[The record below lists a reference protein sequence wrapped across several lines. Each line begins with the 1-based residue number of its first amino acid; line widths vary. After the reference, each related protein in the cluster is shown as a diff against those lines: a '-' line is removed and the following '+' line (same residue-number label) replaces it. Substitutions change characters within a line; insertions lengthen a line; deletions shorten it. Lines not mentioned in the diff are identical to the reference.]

1 MSSLHARLA
10 IWNGEAANPTRTKV
24 TATAVYRDGVACG
37 HSDGKI
43 WLYEFNTLLSPPES
57 EGDAGFSKELGIY
70 PKCTLA
76 AHQSSI
82 SLLKL
87 AEVNSPLADGT
98 EGALLSISSD
108 GDVVLWA
115 VSDGRCLS
123 RIRTPLQ
130 NIRPTVANIQ
140 TVDYQPA
147 TEDLLFISG
156 EGRTSYV
163 LSFPSLEVVHEW
175 QLPHSEWV
183 TAQVVRRR
191 KDHFRSELITCT
203 NDGVVRMWSYDELAI
218 SQQDVFSR
226 AASPRA
232 STFADIAVL
241 GTGTP
246 ASGSESVSS
255 DQDSELAGTGR
266 NGVFC
271 LESTFAALGE
281 EYAIIRLVVNP
292 FNDDEFL
299 AVSPTIVRLFASRDS
314 ELHELLRW
322 KAQRTNSAAFAGAGF
337 LTKSDIVFWDALG
350 NIFNVCSSFAV
361 EGGSV
366 GMHLTRGQHAERTGE
381 QPEFSVSSF
390 DSVFAGSDSALGMIA
405 NQPNTPINVLTTYTS
420 NRKTQ
425 SLSVVLPVPLSSV
438 CGSANRPHVD
448 PEDSKSKVKNWL
460 GGSTFFEMNELWS
473 RWLEG
478 IKLDSNITSTAIMRS
493 GRIALGFSD
502 GMIRLAS
509 PMTLMCKP
517 ETKARTTK
525 DLNLSAHRSA
535 ITALFEWD
543 AMAIGACTDCRDSPN
558 DDQDSHIGSILIS
571 ASKDLT
577 IKIWDTTTGECL
589 YTLPCQSAPIVAM
602 LAVLPATK
610 TVAWNQESER
620 HRKCAVLLESLV
632 LAVSSDNST
641 TLISMD
647 SLERIHVT
655 APYHEHPVR
664 LSLCKDSA
672 DLLLRYSDDT
682 QTTIELSHLVDI
694 SPTNDVT
701 RLDQFPSYTMSML
714 TSTLRLVGDSAAA
727 NSDHSW
733 ASIHFL
739 LAQSNFSKL
748 RANNGV
754 PSAVVLDIEIIQLY
768 SAVSKLVSERTGRQ
782 ELQRLILDE
791 ATSRSSSSVA
801 SNNNN
806 NSNKGVLW
814 PLNTALMLMSVL
826 CTWGISKDLDAT
838 KQNDFGLAKPL
849 PNVAV
854 SLSNKYPDVHTVV
867 FPSAQVKGFC
877 WCVSPL
883 LNAQRMMAI
892 LVLSQ
897 SILQG
902 NEKKAVEVI
911 NYYVGRLP
919 NEVGARFRPPCLLT
933 LAKYWQSPNVA
944 RCASGAV
951 NAEDLY
957 ALTIVCIIGSDFPSL
972 LLPTARSMAASIL
985 QALITNDRV
994 GTRSRMVAIE
1004 LLSRGFSAFKSHI
1017 DNQLVIRRLL
1027 AIMMSVSED
1036 GHGMGIA
1043 TQQHQQPQQGTIA
1056 AAAHH
1061 LSVVPSGS
1069 VGPRRAMSG
1078 VSIPAAIRGAG
1089 SHGESTPGSRRPSH
1103 ARRDPD
1109 SDVSKDSPQ
1118 VQSSAEDG
1126 IEDIARKSAVAG
1138 HLHRHHKRR
1147 VTHSSRSPR
1156 PRNMSVGDD
1165 SSSVGN
1171 TVSFNLVVLA
1181 KSALLRISTSEIS
1194 LIASTA
1200 NSILRHGENLGERRG
1215 ALQLIGLVAQK
1226 YPVLLYPY
1234 LEGLATTIVQAIE
1247 PKHATARKQLISAA
1261 GAALQGLV
1269 RTYPWVSFHPES
1281 QCLAVGCIDGRCTT
1295 FDLRTATRTAVYDSQ
1310 AAGPVVA
1317 VAISP
1322 RGDRVASFT
1331 LGNGMLSIWD
1341 PSPSA
1346 LAMFARSLFW
1356 SATDNGEASEASSG
1370 TVGASKTMTIPAEF
1384 LGQTDDLAMAKMM
1397 ELAKLTWTADQTV
1410 LLQIHDAS
1418 FSLSLT

>member
-1 MSSLHARLA
+1 
-10 IWNGEAANPTRTKV
+10 
-24 TATAVYRDGVACG
+24 
-37 HSDGKI
+37 
-43 WLYEFNTLLSPPES
+43 
-57 EGDAGFSKELGIY
+57 
-70 PKCTLA
+70 
-76 AHQSSI
+76 
-82 SLLKL
+82 
-87 AEVNSPLADGT
+87 
-98 EGALLSISSD
+98 
-108 GDVVLWA
+108 
-115 VSDGRCLS
+115 
-123 RIRTPLQ
+123 
-130 NIRPTVANIQ
+130 NIRPTLANIQ
-140 TVDYQPA
+140 AVDYQPA
-147 TEDLLFISG
+147 SEDLLFVSG

-175 QLPHSEWV
+175 NLPHSEWV
-183 TAQVVRRR
+183 TAQVVRKR
-191 KDHFRSELITCT
+191 KDHFRSELITCSS
-203 NDGVVRMWSYDELAI
+203 DGVVRIWSYDEFVL

-226 AASPRA
+226 TASPRP
-232 STFADIAVL
+232 SGFADIGIL
-241 GTGTP
+241 GASTP

-255 DQDSELAGTGR
+255 DQDSEVAGGGR
-266 NGVFC
+266 SGVFC

-366 GMHLTRGQHAERTGE
+366 GMHLTRGQHSERTGE
-381 QPEFSVSSF
+381 QPEFSVSSL
-390 DSVFAGSDSALGMIA
+390 DSVIAGPGSALGVVS
-405 NQPNTPINVLTTYTS
+405 NHPNTPINVLTTYTS
-420 NRKTQ
+420 NRKTH

-438 CGSANRPHVD
+438 SGSANRPHVD
-448 PEDSKSKVKNWL
+448 PEDSKSKAKNWL
-460 GGSTFFEMNELWS
+460 GGSTFFEMNSLWN

-478 IKLDSNITSTAIMRS
+478 IKRGSNITSSIVLRS
-493 GRIALGFSD
+493 GRIALGLSD

-509 PMTLMCKP
+509 PMSLVCKQ
-517 ETKARTTK
+517 ETRSEAMK
-525 DLNLSAHRSA
+525 DLSLSAHRSA

-543 AMAIGACTDCRDSPN
+543 AVAIGSCTDCTDSPS
-558 DDQDSHIGSILIS
+558 DDRDPPTGSVLLS

-577 IKIWDTTTGECL
+577 IKIWDITTGKCL
-589 YTLPCQSAPIVAM
+589 YTLPCQSAPVVSM
-602 LAVLPATK
+602 FAVLPATK
-610 TVAWNQESER
+610 AIAWNQESER
-620 HRKCAVLLESLV
+620 HCKHAALLESLV

-641 TLISMD
+641 TLVSMN

-655 APYHEHPVR
+655 APYHERPVR
-664 LSLCKDSA
+664 LSLCKDSG
-672 DLLLRYSDDT
+672 DLFLRYSDDS
-682 QTTIELSHLVDI
+682 QRTIELSHLVKA
-694 SPTNDVT
+694 SPK
-701 RLDQFPSYTMSML
+701 LDDARTDPFPSYTVSL
-714 TSTLRLVGDSAAA
+714 TSSASRLVGDNATV
-727 NSDHSW
+727 NGDHSW

-739 LAQSNFSKL
+739 LASSNFSKL
-748 RANNGV
+748 RTNNGV
-754 PSAVVLDIEIIQLY
+754 PSAVVLDIEIMQLY
-768 SAVSKLVSERTGRQ
+768 AAVSRIVTEGTGRQ
-782 ELQRLILDE
+782 ELQQLILDE
-791 ATSRSSSSVA
+791 ATARNGSGGTSVTHGV
-801 SNNNN
+801 SG
-806 NSNKGVLW
+806 SCSKGTLW
-814 PLNTALMLMSVL
+814 PLNTALMLMSAL
-826 CTWGISKDLDAT
+826 CTWDISKDLDAT
-838 KQNDFGLAKPL
+838 KQNVFGLERPL
-849 PNVAV
+849 SNVSV

-911 NYYVGRLP
+911 NYYVGKLP
-919 NEVGARFRPPCLLT
+919 NEVGTRFRPLSLLA
-933 LAKYWQSPNVA
+933 LAKYWQSPNASLQRAARTLIISTIHGAPEKFRRTELLYWSSALA
-944 RCASGAV
+944 RCAPGAV
-951 NAEDLY
+951 DAEDLY

-972 LLPTARSMAASIL
+972 LPPTARSMAAAML
-985 QALITNDRV
+985 QALITNDRI
-994 GTRSRMVAIE
+994 GTRARMVAIE
-1004 LLSRGFSAFKSHI
+1004 LLSRGFGTFKSQI

-1027 AIMMSVSED
+1027 GIMMSVSED

-1043 TQQHQQPQQGTIA
+1043 AQQQQQHQGTNA
-1056 AAAHH
+1056 VAAHH
-1061 LSVVPSGS
+1061 LSLAANGS
-1069 VGPRRAMSG
+1069 VGPRRAVSG
-1078 VSIPAAIRGAG
+1078 VSIPADIGGAA
-1089 SHGESTPGSRRPSH
+1089 SHGASTPGSRRPSH
-1103 ARRDPD
+1103 ARHDPG

-1126 IEDIARKSAVAG
+1126 IRDIATKSAVG

-1147 VTHSSRSPR
+1147 VNHSSRSPR
-1156 PRNMSVGDD
+1156 PRNISVGDD
-1165 SSSVGN
+1165 ASSVGH
-1171 TVSFNLVVLA
+1171 TVSFSLVVLA
-1181 KSALLRISTSEIS
+1181 KSALLRISTSDIS
-1194 LIASTA
+1194 LITSTA
-1200 NSILRHGENLGERRG
+1200 SSILRHGDNLAERRG

-1234 LEGLATTIVQAIE
+1234 LEGLAATIVQAIE
-1247 PKHATARKQLISAA
+1247 PKHATARKQLIGAA

-1310 AAGPVVA
+1310 AAAPVVA

-1331 LGNGMLSIWD
+1331 LGNGVLSIWD

-1356 SATDNGEASEASSG
+1356 SAADNGEASDASSG

-1384 LGQTDDLAMAKMM
+1384 LGQTEELVISSMM

>member
-10 IWNGEAANPTRTKV
+10 IWNGEAADPTRTKV

-37 HSDGKI
+37 HADGRI
-43 WLYEFNTLLSPPES
+43 WLYEFDTQPSSES
-57 EGDAGFSKELGIY
+57 EAVSDQSKELGIY

-87 AEVNSPLADGT
+87 TEVNSPSADGT

-115 VSDGRCLS
+115 VNDGRCIS
-123 RIRTPLQ
+123 RIRSPLQ
-130 NIRPTVANIQ
+130 NIRPTLANIQ
-140 TVDYQPA
+140 TVDCQSA
-147 TEDLLFISG
+147 TDDLLFISG
-156 EGRTSYV
+156 EGRTAYV

-175 QLPHSEWV
+175 QLPHPEWV
-183 TAQVVRRR
+183 TAQVVRKR
-191 KDHFRSELITCT
+191 KDHFRSELITCAS
-203 NDGVVRMWSYDELAI
+203 DGVVRIWSYDEFAI

-226 AASPRA
+226 AASPRP
-232 STFADIAVL
+232 SGFADIGIL
-241 GTGTP
+241 GTSTP

-255 DQDSELAGTGR
+255 DQDSEAAGGGR

-281 EYAIIRLVVNP
+281 DYAIIRLVINP

-337 LTKSDIVFWDALG
+337 LSKSDIIFWDALG

-366 GMHLTRGQHAERTGE
+366 GMHLTRGQHAEQTGE
-381 QPEFSVSSF
+381 LPEYSVSSF
-390 DSVFAGSDSALGMIA
+390 GSVVAGPDSALGMIS
-405 NQPNTPINVLTTYTS
+405 NRPNTPISVLATYTS
-420 NRKTQ
+420 NHKTH

-438 CGSANRPHVD
+438 SGSANRPHVD
-448 PEDSKSKVKNWL
+448 PEDSKSRAKNWL
-460 GGSTFFEMNELWS
+460 GGSTFFEMNTLWS
-473 RWLEG
+473 KWLDS
-478 IKLDSNITSTAIMRS
+478 IKLGSNITSSIVLRS
-493 GRIALGFSD
+493 GRIALGLSD
-502 GMIRLAS
+502 GTIRLAS
-509 PMTLMCKP
+509 PMTLVCKP
-517 ETKARTTK
+517 ETKSEAMR
-525 DLNLSAHRSA
+525 DLSLCAHRSA

-543 AMAIGACTDCRDSPN
+543 AVAIGACTECRDSPR
-558 DDQDSHIGSILIS
+558 DEQGPSAGSVLLS

-577 IKIWDTTTGECL
+577 IKIWDITTGECL
-589 YTLPCQSAPIVAM
+589 YTLPCQSAPVVSVF
-602 LAVLPATK
+602 AVLPATK
-610 TVAWNQESER
+610 AIAWNQESER
-620 HRKCAVLLESLV
+620 HSNHAALLESLV

-641 TLISMD
+641 TLVSMD

-664 LSLCKDSA
+664 LSLCKDSG
-672 DLLLRYSDDT
+672 DLSLRYSDDS
-682 QTTIELSHLVDI
+682 QRTIELSHLVKV
-694 SPTNDVT
+694 SPTQENARPD
-701 RLDQFPSYTMSML
+701 LFPSYTVSL
-714 TSTLRLVGDSAAA
+714 ASTASRLVGDNAAA
-727 NSDHSW
+727 NGDHSW

-739 LAQSNFSKL
+739 LASSNFSKL
-748 RANNGV
+748 RTNNGV
-754 PSAVVLDIEIIQLY
+754 PSAVVLDIEIMQLY
-768 SAVSKLVSERTGRQ
+768 AAVSRLVTEGTGRREMQ
-782 ELQRLILDE
+782 QMILDE
-791 ATSRSSSSVA
+791 ATVFNDGSSGTSGAHGASNSSSS
-801 SNNNN
+801 
-806 NSNKGVLW
+806 KGALW
-814 PLNTALMLMSVL
+814 PLNTALMLMSAL
-826 CTWGISKDLDAT
+826 CTWGISNDLDAT
-838 KQNDFGLAKPL
+838 KRNVFGLDKPL
-849 PNVAV
+849 PNVSV

-911 NYYVGRLP
+911 NYYVGKLP
-919 NEVGARFRPPCLLT
+919 SEVGARFRPLSLLA
-933 LAKYWQSPNVA
+933 LAKYWQSPN
-944 RCASGAV
+944 
-951 NAEDLY
+951 
-957 ALTIVCIIGSDFPSL
+957 
-972 LLPTARSMAASIL
+972 
-985 QALITNDRV
+985 
-994 GTRSRMVAIE
+994 
-1004 LLSRGFSAFKSHI
+1004 
-1017 DNQLVIRRLL
+1017 
-1027 AIMMSVSED
+1027 
-1036 GHGMGIA
+1036 
-1043 TQQHQQPQQGTIA
+1043 
-1056 AAAHH
+1056 
-1061 LSVVPSGS
+1061 
-1069 VGPRRAMSG
+1069 
-1078 VSIPAAIRGAG
+1078 
-1089 SHGESTPGSRRPSH
+1089 
-1103 ARRDPD
+1103 
-1109 SDVSKDSPQ
+1109 DSPQ
-1118 VQSSAEDG
+1118 VQSGAEDG
-1126 IEDIARKSAVAG
+1126 TGDIARKSAAG

-1147 VTHSSRSPR
+1147 IAHSSRSSR

-1165 SSSVGN
+1165 ASSVGH
-1171 TVSFNLVVLA
+1171 TVSFSLVVLA
-1181 KSALLRISTSEIS
+1181 KSALLRISTSDIS

-1234 LEGLATTIVQAIE
+1234 LEGLAATIVQAIE
-1247 PKHATARKQLISAA
+1247 PKHATVRKQLIGAA

-1310 AAGPVVA
+1310 AAAPVVA

-1331 LGNGMLSIWD
+1331 LGNGVLSIWD

-1356 SATDNGEASEASSG
+1356 SATDNGEASDASSG

-1384 LGQTDDLAMAKMM
+1384 LGQTDELAISSMM